1 MKDSFVFYRSFFESL
16 KELPDEQQLKFY
28 RAITEY
34 ALDDTEPDFTGLEKS
49 LFTQIKFSL
58 DEANR
63 RYEESRLNGKKGG
76 RPRKVEEKSIE
87 EIEKEE
93 EKKTTLKTEKP
104 PFFEKKPPL
113 KTENL
118 NENVYVD
125 VYVDENENLNSST
138 LSQELKPQKY
148 AQEVFDLF
156 EKNNLPCCNKNF
168 ISFLQK
174 DFKFALEYIHNS
186 EELRGIHS
194 DDVIQAVKNYISVL
208 KNKNTYLKNK
218 YTFDRLVKIKNF
230 KDFLPGNFVFENFTA
245 WDKKQAETPKPI
257 EPTVDPFSELEQVPT
272 TCIKCGKNLKRKN
285 MGSGILVVQCECGAW
300 AEYNNNKKAWEWE

>member
-28 RAITEY
+28 QAITEY

-76 RPRKVEEKSIE
+76 RPRKVEEKNPP
-87 EIEKEE
+87 
-93 EKKTTLKTEKP
+93 LKTEKP
-104 PFFEKKPPL
+104 PFFEKKPTL

-218 YTFDRLVKIKNF
+218 YTFDRLLKIKNF
-230 KDFLPGNFVFENFTA
+230 KDFLPDNFVFENFTA
-245 WDKKQAETPKPI
+245 WDKKQDETPKPI
-257 EPTVDPFSELEQVPT
+257 EPTADPFSELEWVPT
-272 TCIKCGKNLKRKN
+272 TCKKCGKNLKRKN
-285 MGSGILVVQCECGAW
+285 MGSGLLVVQCECGAW

>member
-28 RAITEY
+28 QAITEY

-76 RPRKVEEKSIE
+76 RPRK
-87 EIEKEE
+87 EE
-93 EKKTTLKTEKP
+93 EKKPTLETEKP

-113 KTENL
+113 KTGNL
-118 NENVYVD
+118 NEDVYVD
-125 VYVDENENLNSST
+125 VYVDENENLNTET

-186 EELRGIHS
+186 EELRGVHS
-194 DDVIQAVKNYISVL
+194 DDVIQAVVNYISVL

-245 WDKKQAETPKPI
+245 WDKKQEETPKPI

-272 TCIKCGKNLKRKN
+272 VCKKCGKNLKRKN
-285 MGSGILVVQCECGAW
+285 MGSGLLVVQCECGAW

>member
-16 KELPDEQQLKFY
+16 KDLPDEQQLKFY

-58 DEANR
+58 DEAKR

-76 RPRKVEEKSIE
+76 RPRK
-87 EIEKEE
+87 EE
-93 EKKTTLKTEKP
+93 EKKPPLKTEKP

-118 NENVYVD
+118 NENVD

-194 DDVIQAVKNYISVL
+194 EDVIQAVKNYISVL
-208 KNKNTYLKNK
+208 QNKNTYLKNK

-230 KDFLPGNFVFENFTA
+230 KDFLPDNFVFENFEN
-245 WDKKQAETPKPI
+245 WNKKQEDAPKPI

-272 TCIKCGKNLKRKN
+272 TCPKCGKTLKRKN